1 MAIDPTILRHFSNH
15 PAMHLHVMNNNSD
28 SDNLDSDD
36 DASLQSDY
44 SDTSSDVTQ
53 LDGTD
58 FPTYF
63 RERDG
68 RLFHSHG
75 NAPYPLP
82 VDAPEQQVRAP
93 GVVFVFSGVA
103 MLTARRQ
110 RVDTQHNL
118 LRRLLGRHCRGPVA
132 RVLRERRRVLDLC
145 TGTGRWQV
153 APSAYDR

>member
-1 MAIDPTILRHFSNH
+1 MAIQYSSSLS
-15 PAMHLHVMNNNSD
+15 PAQMHEENDRNPP
-28 SDNLDSDD
+28 SDD
-36 DASLQSDY
+36 DLDRDIPDSY
-44 SDTSSDVTQ
+44 SDTSDDLVEVSAP
-53 LDGTD
+53 D
-58 FPTYF
+58 FPRYF
-63 RERDG
+63 QERGG